1 MAIISGFT
9 SGYVCRHCWST
20 RTDTDCTCSVEQR
33 TKRPGIPHSSGA
45 KQPLH
50 NSATVSFYD
59 NVLCDVLNE
68 IQYLLLLDDD
78 PVVTLILRLKNLSF
92 INKFSG
98 QSRPFWASLKLL

>member
-92 INKFSG
+92 INQFS
-98 QSRPFWASLKLL
+98 RK